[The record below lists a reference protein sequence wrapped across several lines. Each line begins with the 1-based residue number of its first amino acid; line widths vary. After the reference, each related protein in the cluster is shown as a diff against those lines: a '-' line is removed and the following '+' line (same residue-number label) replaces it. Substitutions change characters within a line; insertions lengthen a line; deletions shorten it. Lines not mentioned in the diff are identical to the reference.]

1 MKISFAEQAR
11 PTAKHARR
19 ILLFRMNFGE
29 GAKDFFL
36 EKQFFS
42 NKPSEMV
49 LLLRNPAIK

>member
-11 PTAKHARR
+11 PTAKHANR

-29 GAKDFFL
+29 GARR
-36 EKQFFS
+36 FFS
-42 NKPSEMV
+42 GKTIFLKKPSEMV